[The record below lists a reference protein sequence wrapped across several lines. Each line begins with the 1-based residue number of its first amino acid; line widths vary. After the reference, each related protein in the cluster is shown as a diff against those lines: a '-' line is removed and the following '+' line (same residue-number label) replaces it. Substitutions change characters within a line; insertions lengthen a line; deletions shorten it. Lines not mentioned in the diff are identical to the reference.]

1 MNAGAEIGAVRNHL
15 QVVQDGEGDE
25 DEEETEEEEEEDP
38 EFMEEEFEEDQI
50 EHEDE
55 DEDDEDPRDALSFPS
70 DSSDPMDL
78 PNPTRAAIAGSSK
91 E

>member
-15 QVVQDGEGDE
+15 QAVQDGEGDE
-25 DEEETEEEEEEDP
+25 DEEETEEEEEDP

-50 EHEDE
+50 EDEDE
-55 DEDDEDPRDALSFPS
+55 DEDDEDPRDALSSPS